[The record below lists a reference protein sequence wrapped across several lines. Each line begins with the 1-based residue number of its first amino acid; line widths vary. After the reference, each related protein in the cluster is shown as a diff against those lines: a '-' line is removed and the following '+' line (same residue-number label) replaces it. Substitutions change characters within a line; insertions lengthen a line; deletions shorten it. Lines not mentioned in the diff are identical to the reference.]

1 MGKVKRI
8 VRASQ
13 VLESKGGRSALIEH
27 PAFSDSQ
34 TSPYTVAIDA
44 SWSTLRGEVTLVC
57 EFLTTFF
64 FLSLLFF
71 FYSKFVLVLQNSR
84 VYSSFYYHFKFD
96 FYFFYC

>member
-27 PAFSDSQ
+27 PTFSDSQ

-64 FLSLLFF
+64 FSLFCFF
-71 FYSKFVLVLQNSR
+71 STRNLY
-84 VYSSFYYHFKFD
+84 
-96 FYFFYC
+96 